1 MKKLTLLFLGLSM
14 LLLLAQCKKE
24 QHRPATLIG
33 EWEGEIYTESNFFDV
48 FIGVRYA
55 STLTLRED
63 STGTLAW
70 RQLGAS
76 LEPSGTEL
84 LLVSTRLEQLQVE
97 QLDTSAVPRS
107 GMFGLFNILVLSE
120 DSLVAERRLIGQDSL
135 GNTVQVAFA
144 SWKFGKK

>member
-24 QHRPATLIG
+24 QNRPATLIG

-48 FIGVRYA
+48 LLEMRYA

-76 LEPSGTEL
+76 LESSGTEQ
-84 LLVSTRLEQLQVE
+84 LLVSTYLEQLRVE
-97 QLDTSAVPRS
+97 PLDTSTVSRS
-107 GMFGLFNILVLSE
+107 GMFGLFKILVLSE

-135 GNTVQVAFA
+135 GNTVQVALA